1 MNQPILTCQI
11 ADGIGKAVSLSH
23 ELVDDQTVQQFR
35 AELQGIVD
43 AGASSIELDMARVNM
58 VSSMAICA
66 IITVDRQLK
75 AKGGRL
81 HLRAVQR
88 FTLDI
93 FNHMRLDELLDIEAP
108 DDLTLV
114 A

>member
-1 MNQPILTCQI
+1 MERQILSWQL
-11 ADGIGKAVSLSH
+11 IGDVAEAVSDSY
-23 ELVDDQTVQQFR
+23 ELIDDQTVQLFR
-35 AELQGIVD
+35 GKLQEMVD
-43 AGASSIELDMARVNM
+43 AGASSIELDMSQVRI

-75 AKGGRL
+75 ARGGRL
-81 HLRAVQR
+81 RLRAVQP

-93 FNHMRLDELLDIEAP
+93 FSHMRLDELLDIEAF